1 MRVPAREILLYEQ
14 FRRGSF
20 RVVACSGRFGI
31 RPGMSLAEATALG
44 NVECLEHDP
53 LADHTALLQLAGW
66 CEQFGPIVGVE
77 EPDNLLVDITG
88 LGPLFGGDERLAE
101 QVVRTFQRLGLT
113 VRAAVADTIG
123 AAWALAHFAVGGES
137 FRRQDNQPAEHSTKG
152 FASYNSIVAPPDN
165 TLPVLADLPLAAL
178 RLSPPVIELLAELGL
193 TTIGQLQSLPRST
206 LTARFDP
213 QLCLRLDQAIG
224 LMAEPILSHRPLP
237 EITAHMQLEDSIHDR
252 AALEVA
258 LAKLLDQISRQLIAR
273 QQGAVQLECCLQC
286 ETHQPTKLLIGL
298 FRASAHPRHLLELTR
313 LQLERLRLPGPV
325 SAVSLAV
332 LMSAPLTL
340 WQPELFE
347 SNSRREIRRQ
357 AALLIDRLSNRL
369 SRAAVVQAID
379 VPDAQPEFAFRYESL
394 TGIAPRRTRPVG
406 GKSFRRSSKSKGA
419 TGSASV
425 RVHKNATGVSGIRV
439 PLTLPVLP
447 GRKAGKKS
455 SLLRNTGRAS
465 GTQHR
470 EQASLF
476 RLRPMRLEH
485 EPLALEVLSVVPH
498 GPPIQFY
505 LHGAWQRVTHTWGP
519 ERIQT
524 GWWRGRYIQRD
535 YYRVETR
542 SVARFWLFRRLSDGT
557 WFLHGVFD

>member
-1 MRVPAREILLYEQ
+1 VRSPARELLLYEQ

-20 RVVACSGRFGI
+20 RVVACSGRYGI

-44 NVECLEHDP
+44 NVECQEHDP
-53 LADHTALLQLAGW
+53 LADRAALTKLAGW
-66 CEQFGPIVGVE
+66 CEQFGPIVGIE
-77 EPDNLLVDITG
+77 EPDNLLVDVTG
-88 LGPLFGGDERLAE
+88 LGSLFGGEERLAE
-101 QVVRTFQRLGLT
+101 QVMRAFQRLGLT
-113 VRAAVADTIG
+113 ARVAIADTVG
-123 AAWALAHFAVGGES
+123 AAWAISHFEKEFPIVIPPGNTASALA
-137 FRRQDNQPAEHSTKG
+137 
-152 FASYNSIVAPPDN
+152 I
-165 TLPVLADLPLAAL
+165 LPVAAL
-178 RLSPPVIELLAELGL
+178 RISPSMIELLAELGL
-193 TTIGQLQSLPRST
+193 TQIGQLQSLPREAMA
-206 LTARFDP
+206 ARFDP
-213 QLCLRLDQAIG
+213 QLCLRLDQATG

-237 EITAHMQLEDSIHDR
+237 EITAHMQLEDSIRDR

-258 LAKLLDQISRQLIAR
+258 LTKLLDQISRQLIAR

-313 LQLERLRLPGPV
+313 LQLERLLLPGPV

-357 AALLIDRLSNRL
+357 AALLIDHLSNRL
-369 SRAAVVQAID
+369 GRAAVVQAID
-379 VPDAQPEFAFRYESL
+379 VPDAQPEFAFRYEFL
-394 TGIAPRRTRPVG
+394 TGIAARRTRPVG
-406 GKSFRRSSKSKGA
+406 GESLRRSSKSKGA
-419 TGSASV
+419 IGSANV
-425 RVHKNATGVSGIRV
+425 RVHKNVTGVSGIRV

-447 GRKAGKKS
+447 GRKAGKKT

-465 GTQHR
+465 GTRHR

-476 RLRPMRLEH
+476 RLRPVRLER

-505 LHGAWQRVTHTWGP
+505 LQGTWQRVTRAWGP

-524 GWWRGRYIQRD
+524 GWWRGRYVQRD
-535 YYRVETR
+535 YYRVETPTG
-542 SVARFWLFRRLSDGT
+542 ARFWLFRRLSDET